1 MFILKNIY
9 NSKNICA
16 FESESD
22 AFEIIMSLVEEAGY
36 EMFLHHYL
44 EYGNTY
50 EGSLYAAKTAK
61 KVEIENYYIE
71 EIPYL
76 KEG

>member
-44 EYGNTY
+44 DY
-50 EGSLYAAKTAK
+50 ETAK